1 MSRHTTVAHRIA
13 RSIRRWLADP
23 GGIAGGAAAA
33 GDPSALLGL
42 EAGQHRHPD
51 RPSRK

>member
-1 MSRHTTVAHRIA
+1 MSRHTAVAHR
-13 RSIRRWLADP
+13 IRRWLADP
-23 GGIAGGAAAA
+23 EGIAGGAAAA

-51 RPSRK
+51 PASRK

>member
-1 MSRHTTVAHRIA
+1 MSRHTAVAHRIA
-13 RSIRRWLADP
+13 HSIRRWLAEP
-23 GGIAGGAAAA
+23 EGIAGGAAAT

-51 RPSRK
+51 RSSRK